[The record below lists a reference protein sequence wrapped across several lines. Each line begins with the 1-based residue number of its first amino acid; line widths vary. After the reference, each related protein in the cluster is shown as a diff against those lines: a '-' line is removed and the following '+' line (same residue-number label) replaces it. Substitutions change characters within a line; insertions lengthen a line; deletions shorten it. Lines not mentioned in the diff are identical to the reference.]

1 VVTLQ
6 HAAKIAADREAVY
19 RALTEI
25 EKMADWHVGSIG
37 GEIAVGATYFLER
50 RPGKRFGWRTEQ
62 LEPSTRIVQTYIE
75 GEGCSPGKTLT
86 ILLSDL
92 DDGRTQLD
100 LSDGPWS
107 EGDPHLAFCNA
118 YWGEALSNLRTHLE
132 AGA

>member
-1 VVTLQ
+1 MVTLQ
-6 HAAKIAADREAVY
+6 LAAKIAADREAVY

-25 EKMADWHVGSIG
+25 EKMADWHVGAIG
-37 GEIAVGATYFLER
+37 GEIAVGATFFLER

-62 LEPSTRIVQTYIE
+62 LEPGARIVQTYIE
-75 GEGCSPGKTLT
+75 GEGRSPGKTLT

-92 DDGRTQLD
+92 DDGRTQLE

-107 EGDPHLAFCNA
+107 EGDPHLAFCNT

>member
-1 VVTLQ
+1 MVTIQ

-25 EKMADWHVGSIG
+25 EKMAGWHVGSIEG
-37 GEIAVGATYFLER
+37 KIAVGATFFLEHQ
-50 RPGKRFGWRTEQ
+50 PGKRFGWRTEQ
-62 LEPSTRIVQTYIE
+62 LEPGTRIVQTYIE
-75 GEGCSPGKTLT
+75 GEGSSAGKSLT

-92 DDGRTQLD
+92 DDGRTQLE

-107 EGDPHLAFCNA
+107 EGDPHLAYCNT
-118 YWGEALSNLRTHLE
+118 YWGGALSKLKTRLE